1 VKARS
6 GSENVKPRLSDR
18 RLFAAATHPQALDAA
33 WARVRANA
41 GAAGGDGMTTAVF
54 GMAADRHLARLR
66 RAMLDGT
73 YRPKP
78 IRRVSIPKPGGGE
91 RGLAIPSVQ
100 DRVAQTAVAQAL
112 APALDAEF
120 EESSFGYR
128 AGRSVQD
135 AVRLVAELRKAG
147 LQHVVDADI
156 TSFFDSVPHDRLLDR
171 LAASMDEGALTA
183 LIALWLEH
191 GGTDGRGLAQGSP
204 LSPLLANLYLDRL
217 DEAFSGRSAR
227 IIRFAD
233 DFVILCAHRAGA
245 EAALSEARALLRQ
258 EGLALK
264 PEKTRVTS
272 FDQGFRFLGTLFV
285 RSLALTSPEPPED
298 ETAELM
304 RRLAEADEARAG
316 AAASRAEAEAKDRA
330 EGLDRVQRVLYLVSA
345 DRRLH
350 IRNQAFIVEAGSGDP
365 GETQRWRET
374 LALPHQAVDRVEIG
388 PAAEATPAALRHAL
402 ATGTP
407 LAFTNGFGETMG
419 WVSPGVSPHAARHLA
434 QARHTLDAGLRLD
447 LARRFVEGRLRNQR
461 ALLRRLNRDKQSGAV
476 SQALAALNGILRE
489 LPGGQT
495 VAEVMGQEGRA
506 AALFWPAYGALLDHG
521 FGFTK
526 REREQPD
533 AANLLLNAAAS
544 LLLRDVTIA
553 VQRAGLHPGF
563 AVLHGTE
570 DHRDSTAL
578 DLAEEFR
585 APLVESVVAQA
596 VNNRAV
602 ALDSFESLESGRLR
616 FRPAGYT
623 ALLRAYERAAE
634 REVRS
639 ARDGRRRTWR
649 GIMLEQAR
657 ALAAHVEG
665 RGPYVPY
672 VMDY

>member
-1 VKARS
+1 VNAPSIAHGAR
-6 GSENVKPRLSDR
+6 PRLSDR
-18 RLFAAATHPQALDAA
+18 VLFKAATQPQSLDAA

-41 GAAGGDGMTTAVF
+41 GAAGGDGVTIDAF
-54 GMAADRHLARLR
+54 GKAADRHLARLR
-66 RAMLDGT
+66 TAMLDGT
-73 YRPKP
+73 YRPRP
-78 IRRVSIPKPGGGE
+78 LRRVTIPKPSGGE
-91 RGLAIPSVQ
+91 RGLTIPSVQ

-120 EESSFGYR
+120 EDSSFGYR

-135 AVRLVAELRKAG
+135 AVRLVTDLRKAG
-147 LQHVVDADI
+147 LHHVVDADI
-156 TSFFDSVPHDRLLDR
+156 ASFFDSVPHDRLLDR
-171 LAASMDEGALTA
+171 LAASMDNGPLTA

-191 GGTDGRGLAQGSP
+191 GGVNGRGLAQGSP

-217 DEAFSGRSAR
+217 DEAFARRGAR

-233 DFVILCAHRAGA
+233 DFVILCADRAGA

-258 EGLALK
+258 EGLDLK

-285 RSLALTSPEPPED
+285 RSLALASPEPPEG
-298 ETAELM
+298 ETATLM
-304 RRLAEADEARAG
+304 RRLAEADDARQD
-316 AAASRAEAEAKDRA
+316 AAASRAEAEADERA

-350 IRNQAFIVEAGSGDP
+350 IRNQAFSVEVGSGDP
-365 GETQRWRET
+365 GEAPRWRET
-374 LALPHQAVDRVEIG
+374 LALPHQEVDRVEIG

-407 LAFTNGFGETMG
+407 IAFTNGFGETLG
-419 WVSPGVSPHAARHLA
+419 WVSPGLSPHAARHLA

-447 LARRFVEGRLRNQR
+447 LARRFVDGRLRNQR

-476 SQALAALNGILRE
+476 TQALAGLNRILRE
-489 LPGGQT
+489 LPGAQT
-495 VAEVMGQEGRA
+495 VPEVMGQEGRA
-506 AALFWPAYGALLDHG
+506 AALFWPAFGALLDHG
-521 FGFTK
+521 FGFTR
-526 REREQPD
+526 RERVRPD

-544 LLLRDVTIA
+544 LLLRDAAIA

-570 DHRDSTAL
+570 NHRDSTAF

-602 ALDSFESLESGRLR
+602 ALDSFEALDAGRLR

-639 ARDGRRRTWR
+639 ARDGRRHTWR

-657 ALAAHVEG
+657 AIATHVEG
-665 RGPYVPY
+665 RGPYLPY